1 MNKIINIKFKK
12 NYDDFECKLDEN
24 YKKYED
30 LFTNINLNS
39 EEEKQKIVE
48 KFMRL
53 CVIEKESFVSDIRD
67 AIKEI
72 ADNKVGIK
80 LLILLM
86 HKLQENEKKIKI
98 MKDSHCAFSAEMSRA
113 QKNKLIILF
122 DKEELLQMTSP
133 ILDKIQSVIRNAN
146 FPEILFHELCH
157 ALHFICDGYEKYK
170 NRQIRWIC
178 IKNTFN
184 CKDKAEA
191 TGAWQEDEEF
201 YTVTGIHFDSML
213 KQFTYNPI
221 NQNAFAYSENLA
233 IRETYNKSNVYIPLE
248 RLSEFYEKIGFYG
261 KELNIY

>member
-1 MNKIINIKFKK
+1 MNKAINIKFKK

-24 YKKYED
+24 YKKYEN
-30 LFTNINLNS
+30 LFANINLKS
-39 EEEKQKIVE
+39 EEEKQKIIE
-48 KFMRL
+48 KFMLL
-53 CVIEKESFVSDIRD
+53 CVIEKESFVSDIRE

-72 ADNKVGIK
+72 ADNGIGTR
-80 LLILLM
+80 LLILLI
-86 HKLQENEKKIKI
+86 HKLQENKKKIKI
-98 MKDSHCAFSAEMSRA
+98 MKDSHCAFSAEMSKS

-122 DKEELLQMTSP
+122 DKEELLQMKSP

-170 NRQIRWIC
+170 TRKNNHICCQMFFDCKQI
-178 IKNTFN
+178 
-184 CKDKAEA
+184 EA
-191 TGAWQEDEEF
+191 ISAWQEDEEF
-201 YTVTGIHFDSML
+201 YTVTGLQFDDTL

-221 NQNAFAYSENLA
+221 NQNAFAYSKNLA

-248 RLSEFYEKIGFYG
+248 RLSEFYEKIGFYD